1 MIKFDIP
8 VNLNGAE
15 LKEELKAVGIEF
27 INETYALLIENNSLF
42 VNIAPEF
49 EAIAAP
55 IIAAH
60 NGTTVPPEP
69 TPADKLAAA
78 GLTVDELKAVL
89 GIN

>member
-1 MIKFDIP
+1 MIQFNKP
-8 VNLNGAE
+8 LNLNGAE
-15 LKEELKAVGIEF
+15 LKEELKLAGVSF
-27 INETYALLIENNSLF
+27 IDEITAFTVREEILF
-42 VNIAPEF
+42 VNILPEF

>member
-1 MIKFDIP
+1 MIQFNKP
-8 VNLNGAE
+8 LNLNGAE
-15 LKEELKAVGIEF
+15 LKQELKAAGVSL
-27 INETYALLIENNSLF
+27 INEIETLVVKDNLLF